1 LIPKAGLS
9 DNATCFDTEASM
21 SPATTLP
28 RRDFL
33 KKSAAGGGALIIG
46 CYLPGKFEALAPPP
60 AEPAALN
67 AWVRIAPDDSVTLVI
82 DKSEM
87 GQGVVTSLA
96 MLLAEELELDW
107 TKVKFEFAPAAPQYF
122 NPLFGAQG
130 TGGSTSVRSSWGP
143 LTKAGAAAREML
155 IAAAAKQ
162 WNVEPSACHAENGAV
177 VHKATSKR
185 LRYGTLAEA
194 AAKLP
199 VPANPTLKDPK
210 NYNYIGKPVKRLDTR
225 AKINGKAGFGIDV
238 RLSKMQHA
246 VVARCPVFGGK
257 VKSFDPTKAK
267 AIRGVKQVLQISSGV
282 AVVADNTW
290 SAMEGRRALQIEW
303 DEGSNA
309 TNSSEAIRKLYLEN
323 AEKAGAIA
331 RKDGDVDSALA
342 GAAKKVEAV
351 YEVPF
356 LAHATMEPMNCAA
369 DVRADGCDIYAPT
382 QFQTFNQNTGAKLTG
397 LKPEQVRIHTTY
409 LGGGFGR
416 RAEQDFARE
425 AVEISKAISAPA
437 QVTWSREDDMQHD
450 FYRPATYTKLTGGL
464 DADGW
469 PVAWK
474 CRIVGPSIMSRFFP
488 GSVKN
493 GLDNSSV
500 EGIVESKY
508 AIPNFF
514 CDYVL
519 TEAGVPVG
527 FWRSV
532 GNSQNGY
539 ITECF
544 VEELARAGGK
554 DSFAFRRKLLEKAP
568 RHRGVLELAA
578 EKAGWGKPL
587 PAGLTRGIAVV
598 ESFGSFVAEVAEV
611 SVDRQSG
618 EVKVRRV
625 VCAVDCGRHVNP
637 DIIAAQMEG
646 GIVYGLTAALKGQI
660 TIAQGRVEQGNFN
673 DYDLLRMNEM
683 PKVEVHIVPSNEAPG
698 GCGEPGTPPIAPA
711 LCNAILAVTG
721 KPIRRLPIRAEDLA

>member
-1 LIPKAGLS
+1 
-9 DNATCFDTEASM
+9 M
-21 SPATTLP
+21 SPATLP

-33 KKSAAGGGALIIG
+33 KKSAAGGGALVIG
-46 CYLPGKFEALAPPP
+46 FYLPGKFEALAATPP
-60 AEPAALN
+60 AGPAALN
-67 AWVRIAPDDSVTLVI
+67 AWVRIAPDNTVTLII

-87 GQGVVTSLA
+87 GTGVTTSLP
-96 MLLAEELELDW
+96 MLLAEELEFDW
-107 TKVKFEFAPAAPQYF
+107 KKVKFEFAPAAPQYF
-122 NPLFGAQG
+122 NPIFGLQG
-130 TGGSTSVRSSWGP
+130 TGGSTSVRASWGP

-155 IAAAAKQ
+155 VAAAAKRWSVQ
-162 WNVEPSACHAENGAV
+162 PSACHVDHGTV
-177 VHKATSKR
+177 VHTASGKR
-185 LRYGTLAEA
+185 LTYGALAEEA
-194 AAKLP
+194 SELP
-199 VPANPTLKDPK
+199 VPANPALKDPK
-210 NYNYIGKPVKRLDTR
+210 NYKYIGKPMKRLDTPV
-225 AKINGKAGFGIDV
+225 KINGKAEFGIDV
-238 RLSKMQHA
+238 RLPKMQHA

-257 VKSFDPTKAK
+257 VKSSDATKAK
-267 AIRGVKQVLQISSGV
+267 AVPGVKQVLQISSGV
-282 AVVADNTW
+282 AIVADNTW

-303 DEGSNA
+303 DEGRNA
-309 TNSSEAIRKLYLEN
+309 AVSSESIHKLYLES
-323 AEKAGAIA
+323 AEQEGAIA
-331 RKDGDVDSALA
+331 RKDGDVDAALA
-342 GAAKKVEAV
+342 SAVKKIEAV

-369 DVRADGCDIYAPT
+369 DVRPDGCDIYAPT
-382 QFQTFNQNTGAKLTG
+382 QFQTFSQNTGAKITG

-416 RAEQDFARE
+416 RAEQDFIAE
-425 AVEISKAISAPA
+425 AVEISKAISAPV

-474 CRIVGPSIMSRFFP
+474 CRVVGPSIMSRFFP

-500 EGIVESKY
+500 EGIVDSKY
-508 AIPNFF
+508 AIPNFL

-519 TEAGVPVG
+519 TETGVPVG

-544 VEELARAGGK
+544 IEELAKATGK
-554 DSFAFRRKLLEKAP
+554 DSFEFRRKLLEKAP

-578 EKAGWGKPL
+578 EKAGWRNPL
-587 PAGLTRGIAVV
+587 AAGQTRGIAMV

-611 SVDRQSG
+611 SFNKSSG
-618 EVKVRRV
+618 EVKVHRV

-637 DIIAAQMEG
+637 DIIAAQMES

-660 TIAQGRVEQGNFN
+660 TIDKGRVEQGNFN
-673 DYDLLRMNEM
+673 DYEMLRINEM

-698 GCGEPGTPPIAPA
+698 GVGEPGTPPIAPA
-711 LCNAILAVTG
+711 VCNAIFAATG
-721 KPIRRLPIRAEDLA
+721 KPIRRLPIRSEDLA